1 MSFTFFCRKP
11 AAVDVHQ
18 GNHHDF
24 LLRYEVSV
32 AAAAARDP
40 RALGEFHPQI
50 LDRIADHRNLRVAW
64 DWLANVGG
72 DAPGPNGIRFADID
86 PCDIWPIVRGLSESI
101 LAGRYATGLTRKVK
115 VPKSSGTGFRYISL
129 LDIEDRVVHR
139 AIVQILQ
146 PLIDPFFDERS
157 FGGRPRRSC
166 SHALHCAEKIVQQSG
181 GTTWIVDDIRAAF
194 DQVPLKRAMDV
205 VRKWFPDNPV
215 CQLIGQAVGS
225 KARKG
230 LRQGSPLS
238 PLLMNLYLDHFLD
251 RPWRKRFP
259 DVPLLRYLDDIVVIC
274 PESHDPAPLYA
285 GLVQLVRDAGLS
297 LKGDELKGHEPK
309 SIRYLGSGQTANWLG
324 FEIALN
330 NQHLVA
336 QVPAEPTAKWSHKL
350 REALS
355 NCHRQ
360 PNAPIRAQETIRGV
374 FQHLGPCFPHSN
386 RKAVYQLT
394 TAVARQQAFEEILT
408 WDEFD
413 SRWQA
418 AYGRYQKL
426 GQQMDSTARAK
437 TAAALGSEPEI
448 SAQGVLHRRDY
459 GFEPGSFFVIYTGGS
474 CAPNRTGGWAAIIY
488 PTSRGRPRRMS
499 GRLLKTTNNRA
510 ELIAVI
516 KAFRRLAPTSHVVL
530 RTDSRYVADGINA
543 GIVRWKAQGW
553 RAGSGSRNRPLR
565 NANLWQKLDQQ
576 LQQHQVQAEWVPGNA
591 GDSSN
596 LACDK
601 LAQRAILTAGH
612 C

>member
-1 MSFTFFCRKP
+1 MSFSFFCRKP
-11 AAVDVHQ
+11 AAVDVHE
-18 GNHHDF
+18 GSYHDF

-40 RALGEFHPQI
+40 RTLSEFHPQI
-50 LDRIADHRNLRVAW
+50 LDRIADPRNLRVAW
-64 DWLANVGG
+64 DWLADGG
-72 DAPGPNGIRFADID
+72 GEAPGPNGLRFADID
-86 PCDIWPIVRGLSESI
+86 QRDIWPILRDLSQWIS
-101 LAGRYATGLTRKVK
+101 AGRYATGLPRKVRI
-115 VPKSSGTGFRYISL
+115 PKNNGTGYREISV

-146 PLIDPFFDERS
+146 PLIDPLFDEQS

-166 SHALHCAEKIVQQSG
+166 RHALHCAQRIVEQSG
-181 GTTWIVDDIRAAF
+181 GQTWIVEDIRAAF
-194 DQVPLKRAMDV
+194 DHVPLKRAMDL
-205 VRKWFPDNPV
+205 VRKRFPDNPV

-230 LRQGSPLS
+230 LRQGSAIS
-238 PLLMNLYLDHFLD
+238 PVLMNLYLDHFLD

-259 DVPLLRYLDDIVVIC
+259 AVPLLRYIDDIAVIC
-274 PESHDPAPLYA
+274 PQGHDPAPLYA
-285 GLVQLVRDAGLS
+285 GLVQLVRSAGLS

-330 NQHLVA
+330 NQRLVA

-355 NCHRQ
+355 NCHRR
-360 PNAPIRAQETIRGV
+360 PDAPLRAQETIRGMIE
-374 FQHLGPCFPHSN
+374 HLGPGFPHSN

-418 AYGRYQKL
+418 AYGRYQRL
-426 GQQMDSTARAK
+426 GQQMDSMARAK
-437 TAAALGSEPEI
+437 TATAHGSEPES
-448 SAQGVLHRRDY
+448 SAPRAGQQRGHGIDAR
-459 GFEPGSFFVIYTGGS
+459 SFFIIYSAGS
-474 CAPNRTGGWAAIIY
+474 CAPNRTGGWAAVIH

-530 RTDSRYVADGINA
+530 RTASRYVADGINA

-553 RAGSGSRNRPLR
+553 RSGSGSRNRPLR
-565 NANLWQKLDQQ
+565 NADLWQKLDQQ

-591 GDSSN
+591 GDSSF

-601 LAQRAILTAGH
+601 LAQRAILADSH